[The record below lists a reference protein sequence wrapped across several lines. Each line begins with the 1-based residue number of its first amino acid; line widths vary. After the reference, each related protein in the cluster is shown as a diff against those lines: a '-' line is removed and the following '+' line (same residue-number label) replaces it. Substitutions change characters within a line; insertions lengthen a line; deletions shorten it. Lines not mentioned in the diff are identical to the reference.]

1 MYSMLLQILVSGVAM
16 GFIYALVGI
25 EYTLVWNV
33 TGLLNFGHD
42 KFITLGA
49 YLFVALLVKTLGLPL
64 YFAAAAAA
72 VIMYFFGRFVSNT
85 LFAPLSNLPPLYA
98 ITGTVML
105 GRIIYEAVRIIWGV
119 NAFTILEWLSGTLN
133 FGEIVITKANV
144 AIIGISIVIV
154 ASLQLFL
161 QKTNLG
167 TSLRCVAENK
177 TATALMGIDIRKST
191 ALTVGISAAICGIIG
206 MLIVPLYNVSG
217 TMAAGIVTK
226 GFASGVIG
234 GFGYLPGT
242 IVGGIFLGV
251 LEAFSV
257 LVIPAVYKD
266 CVSFIVMILFLIVQP
281 KGLLGKGQ

>member
-1 MYSMLLQILVSGVAM
+1 MANMLLQILVSGVAM

-33 TGLLNFGHD
+33 TGLLNFAHD

-49 YLFVALLVKTLGLPL
+49 YIFVALLVKTLGFPL
-64 YFAAAAAA
+64 YVGAIAAA
-72 VIMYFFGRFVSNT
+72 MLMFLFGKVVSDG
-85 LFAPLSNLPPLYA
+85 LFAPLSSLSPLYA

-119 NAFTILEWLSGTLN
+119 NPFTVLEWLSGTLN
-133 FGEIVITKANV
+133 FGSIMITKANAVIIVVSLAIVV
-144 AIIGISIVIV
+144 A
-154 ASLQLFL
+154 LQLFL
-161 QKTNLG
+161 QKTSLG

-177 TATALMGIDIRKST
+177 TATALMGIDVRKST
-191 ALTVGISAAICGIIG
+191 ALTVGISSAICAVIG
-206 MLIVPLYNVSG
+206 MLITPLYNVSG

-242 IVGGIFLGV
+242 IVGGIFLGI

-266 CVSFIVMILFLIVQP
+266 CVSFIVMILFLVIQP
-281 KGLLGKGQ
+281 KGLLGRGQ